1 MFELK
6 PLNPMAI
13 TKALQKADRYRLLN
27 EAEEAESIC
36 LDILLVAP
44 DHSEALVMLILALSD
59 QFRTDYDARCYTR
72 ARELIARLP
81 GEYERCY
88 FSGILCERRGSATLD
103 RGSSVPDGVAYRLF
117 RQAMDWYE
125 KAEAIRP
132 PDNDDAQLRWNT
144 CVRLLQKH
152 HLAPS
157 GEETYEPALME

>member
-44 DHSEALVMLILALSD
+44 DHPEALVILLLALSD
-59 QFRTDYDARCYTR
+59 QFRTDHGVHCYTR

-81 GEYERCY
+81 GDYERYY

-103 RGSSVPDGVAYRLF
+103 RGNSMPQGVAYRLL
-117 RQAMDWYE
+117 RQAMEWYE
-125 KAEAIRP
+125 KAEAVRP
-132 PDNDDAQLRWNT
+132 PGNDDAPLRWNT
-144 CVRLLQKH
+144 CVRMLQKH
-152 HLAPS
+152 HLTPPA
-157 GEETYEPALME
+157 EETYEPALME

>member
-13 TKALQKADRYRLLN
+13 AKALQKADRYRLLN

-44 DHSEALVMLILALSD
+44 DHPEALVMLILALSD
-59 QFRTDYDARCYTR
+59 QFRTDYDGRGHTR
-72 ARELIARLP
+72 AKELIARLP
-81 GEYERCY
+81 GEYERHY
-88 FSGILCERRGSATLD
+88 FSGLLCERRGSATLD
-103 RGSSVPDGVAYRLF
+103 RGGSVPEGVAYRLF
-117 RQAMDWYE
+117 RQAMEWYE

-144 CVRLLQKH
+144 CVRLIEKH
-152 HLAPS
+152 HLAPPS
-157 GEETYEPALME
+157 EETYDPALME